1 MTEAVVNI
9 SGAAGQVACS
19 AGKEAI
25 LKTLAYFDIF
35 QYPLTF
41 AEINQ
46 FSTASID
53 ETELREELTQLEM
66 RGLVF
71 CISGYYLLQ
80 NNPSLCQRRKSGN
93 EKAAQLLVKAQK
105 IGRFLYQFPF
115 VRGVGISGSLSKNFA
130 DDKADIDFFI
140 ITRSNRL
147 WIARTLMHIFKKLTF
162 LSGRQHYYCMNYYI
176 DEMAL
181 KLDDKN
187 IFAATEIKTL
197 LPVSGQ
203 VTLQEFFNHNSWA
216 DIYLP
221 GCTYR
226 QQAERDPKRSFLK
239 RTGEW
244 LLANKAG
251 NLLEKFFMRLTQK
264 RWNKKEDK
272 GKRNE
277 KGLPMGLISGKHFA
291 RSNPGGLQEKVL
303 LSYRQRVEEL
313 TRRLS
318 IVSGVLL
325 PL

>member
-1 MTEAVVNI
+1 MTEAVLNTSAQVNHL
-9 SGAAGQVACS
+9 AGS

-41 AEINQ
+41 GEIRLFSAEY
-46 FSTASID
+46 FS
-53 ETELREELTQLEM
+53 ENELREQLMELERRQ
-66 RGLVF
+66 LVF
-71 CISGYYLLQ
+71 CVSGYYLLQ
-80 NNPSLCQRRKSGN
+80 NDPSFCQRRKAGN
-93 EKAAQLLVKAQK
+93 ERAEQLLVKAEK

-115 VRGVGISGSLSKNFA
+115 VKAVGVSGSLSKNFA

-147 WIARTLMHIFKKLTF
+147 WIARTFMHLFKKFTF
-162 LSGRQHYYCMNYYI
+162 LTGRQHYYCMNYYI

-197 LPVSGQ
+197 LPVCGQ
-203 VTLQEFFNHNSWA
+203 ETMNEFFLHNSWA
-216 DIYLP
+216 NDYLP
-221 GCTYR
+221 ACAFR
-226 QQAERDPKRSFLK
+226 QQGEKDPVRSLFK

-251 NLLEKFFMRLTQK
+251 NGLEKLFMRITQK

-303 LSYRQRVEEL
+303 ITYRQRVDEL
-313 TRRLS
+313 VRKLS
-318 IVSGVLL
+318 MASGVLL